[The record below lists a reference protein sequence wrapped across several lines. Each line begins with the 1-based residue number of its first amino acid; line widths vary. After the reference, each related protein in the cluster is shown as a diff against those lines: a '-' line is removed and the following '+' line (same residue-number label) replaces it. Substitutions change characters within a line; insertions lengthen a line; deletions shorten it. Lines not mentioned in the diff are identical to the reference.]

1 MNRPILHFLWH
12 LLLQPLLRTQIL
24 ERLSSNL
31 EAFSKKA
38 GELRPNEVATY
49 GKQILDALE
58 KLHEDCGLLFVD
70 VKPANFMFGAADGRQ
85 SQQLYLVD
93 FGLSR

>member
-1 MNRPILHFLWH
+1 MLH
-12 LLLQPLLRTQIL
+12 PLFSTQVI
-24 ERLSSNL
+24 ERLSTNL

-38 GELRPNEVATY
+38 GRLSPNDVAAY
-49 GKQILDALE
+49 GKQILDALQ

-70 VKPANFMFGAADGRQ
+70 VKPANFMFGASDGSQ

-93 FGLSR
+93 FGLAR